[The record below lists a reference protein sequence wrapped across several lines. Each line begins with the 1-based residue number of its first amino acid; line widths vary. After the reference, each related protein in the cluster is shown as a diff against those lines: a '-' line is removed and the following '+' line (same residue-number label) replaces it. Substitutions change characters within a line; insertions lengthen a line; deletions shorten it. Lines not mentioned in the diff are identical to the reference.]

1 MAMQENVATNAT
13 GWKRFLRDVRGELKK
28 VSWPTR
34 KELMTHTV
42 VVFVAVL
49 LVALLIWG
57 MDTLFSYLFRLILK
71 S

>member
-1 MAMQENVATNAT
+1 MAMQETVATNAA
-13 GWKRFLRDVRGELKK
+13 GWKKFLREVRGELKK

-57 MDTLFSYLFRLILK
+57 MDTVFSYLFRWILK
-71 S
+71 G